1 MSELRA
7 RAWKTVSQLLEL
19 SKGQVDANDILALG
33 MFFGELGKGDESIQ
47 ALQEALDD
55 HHQSEKDRGNLT
67 DRGSSAC
74 SALLRLQDAAQL
86 KHLRDD
92 TAITWNVIS
101 ELKSIVDHYES
112 VVRFTLNHVNE
123 NS

>member
-7 RAWKTVSQLLEL
+7 RAWNTVYQLLEL

-67 DRGSSAC
+67 DRVSEAC
-74 SALLRLQDAAQL
+74 SALLRLQEAAHL
-86 KHLRDD
+86 KHLKND
-92 TAITWNVIS
+92 TVITWNVIS